1 MGIVHVILDQLYTF
15 IALASLIL
23 LVRQVGLM
31 RALSAIKIGKGGR
44 KPWNTGN

>member
-1 MGIVHVILDQLYTF
+1 MSIVLVILDQSCTF

-23 LVRQVGLM
+23 LVRQFGLM
-31 RALSAIKIGKGGR
+31 RLPAADKVRKDDR